1 MRVGESFAPQHESSW
16 PQELIELARPVSH
29 WFIQPID
36 FHQISTNVIS
46 MICGILFGIR
56 QWYGMASE
64 RVLDLNSWPMLMQR
78 GAMHLNRAVATQP
91 KIAPVV
97 PTFLR
102 SLPLFSPF
110 CFPGL
115 YPETIN
121 PTILGLLQGMHLNG
135 IAAPI
140 LRFEITLAF
149 SNCQGLLSIIGHSW
163 VMQLMQVDKASN
175 FVILLAASRSTTFS
189 RPGSWKS
196 STKTFALISCAS
208 SKIGTQSDDSARCAK
223 GCIAS

>member
-1 MRVGESFAPQHESSW
+1 MRVGESFAPQHESSR

-36 FHQISTNVIS
+36 FHQITANVIS
-46 MICGILFGIR
+46 IIYPWYVEYFLGSDNDMEWHQKEFLTWILGWCWCNAGQCI
-56 QWYGMASE
+56 SIE
-64 RVLDLNSWPMLMQR
+64 RWTRSPHNPRSHHWCRLF
-78 GAMHLNRAVATQP
+78 
-91 KIAPVV
+91 
-97 PTFLR
+97 PTF
-102 SLPLFSPF
+102 SAF

-149 SNCQGLLSIIGHSW
+149 SNCQGLLSIIQHSW

-175 FVILLAASRSTTFS
+175 FVILLAAPRSTTFS
-189 RPGSWKS
+189 RPGSW
-196 STKTFALISCAS
+196 
-208 SKIGTQSDDSARCAK
+208 
-223 GCIAS
+223 